1 MLSSRDEVRR
11 LGKKK
16 EVKVLIEGGKAT
28 PGPPL
33 GPALGPYGVR
43 MDLVVS
49 EINKKT
55 KEYAG
60 MKVPVIVVVDIET
73 RDFEIKVGIPP
84 TSALLLRELNL
95 EKGSGMPGQEKRGD
109 LPFETILKIAKIKME
124 QSTAY
129 KLRSV
134 VKEILG
140 TCRSMGITVDGL
152 DPREVIRKIDSGEY
166 DDKLKGE

>member
-1 MLSSRDEVRR
+1 M
-11 LGKKK
+11 GKKK
-16 EVKVLIEGGKAT
+16 KVEVLIEGGKAT

-55 KEYAG
+55 KEYEG
-60 MKVPVIVVVDIET
+60 MKVPVIVVVDVET
-73 RDFEIKVGIPP
+73 RDFEVKVGVPP
-84 TSALLLRELNL
+84 TSALILRELNV
-95 EKGSGMPGQEKRGD
+95 EKGSGAPGQEKRGD
-109 LPFETILKIAKIKME
+109 ISFETVLKIAKIKMK

-129 KLRSV
+129 KLKSV

-140 TCRSMGITVDGL
+140 TCKSMGVTVDGL
-152 DPREVIRKIDSGEY
+152 DPKEVIRRINDGEY
-166 DDKLKGE
+166 DDKLAGE

>member
-1 MLSSRDEVRR
+1 MSNLKRGVKR

-43 MDLVVS
+43 MDLVVA

-60 MKVPVIVVVDIET
+60 MKVPVVVIVDIET
-73 RDFEIKVGIPP
+73 RDFEVKVGVPP
-84 TSALLLRELNL
+84 TSALILRELKA
-95 EKGSGMPGQEKRGD
+95 EKGSGAPGQEKSGD
-109 LPFETILKIAKIKME
+109 ISFETVLKIAKIKME

-129 KLRSV
+129 KLKSV

-140 TCRSMGITVDGL
+140 TCKSMGVTVEGM
-152 DPREVIRKIDSGEY
+152 DPKEVIRKVDNGEY
-166 DDKLKGE
+166 NGKLRGE

>member
-1 MLSSRDEVRR
+1 M
-11 LGKKK
+11 GKKK
-16 EVKVLIEGGKAT
+16 EIKVLIEGGKAT

-73 RDFEIKVGIPP
+73 RDFEVKVGIPP
-84 TSALLLRELNL
+84 TSALILRELNV
-95 EKGSGMPGQEKRGD
+95 EKGSGAPGQEKSGD
-109 LPFETILKIAKIKME
+109 ISFDAVLKIAKIKME

-129 KLRSV
+129 KLKSV
-134 VKEILG
+134 VKEVLG
-140 TCRSMGITVDGL
+140 TCRSMGVTVDGL
-152 DPREVIRKIDSGEY
+152 DPREVIRRINDGKY
-166 DDKLKGE
+166 DDKLAGD